1 MVGPR
6 RCVATGHGTRTNT
19 TYAMAERATGMENWL
34 RLLVRTRA
42 DEHGWSVRDLGRA
55 AGITHTVA
63 WRFLRGGSVR
73 GGALLA
79 MLEAVG
85 LEVVEA
91 TGGGLRLVEEADA

>member
-1 MVGPR
+1 MLN
-6 RCVATGHGTRTNT
+6 RTHRNNGK
-19 TYAMAERATGMENWL
+19 ASGLEGWVRVL
-34 RLLVRTRA
+34 IRTRSE
-42 DEHGWSVRDLGRA
+42 EHGWSVRDLGRA
-55 AGITHTVA
+55 AGIAHTTA

-91 TGGGLRLVEEADA
+91 DGGGLRLVEGADA

>member
-1 MVGPR
+1 
-6 RCVATGHGTRTNT
+6 
-19 TYAMAERATGMENWL
+19 
-34 RLLVRTRA
+34 
-42 DEHGWSVRDLGRA
+42 VRDLGRA
-55 AGITHTVA
+55 AGIAHTTA

-91 TGGGLRLVEEADA
+91 DGGGLRLVEGADA